1 MIVHLKY
8 SNIKFLVVAGWC
20 HLGSRRNTATPS
32 LRRTFCLFVL
42 CLSVTLFFFFF
53 AVLLSVSLRLWFE
66 LDGALGFRKAVIVLW
81 KFNVP
86 HGCLFFIIKYRSNN
100 LAANG
105 APQQTG
111 TTPSHCEDCSETFLI
126 FTPPRSGKKNKTHIQ
141 SSQTVLGKWRH
152 SERVNP
158 AKQTP
163 LSPHSLS
170 TWVAFSPRHSA
181 VISFFPSISKFE
193 ST

>member
-66 LDGALGFRKAVIVLW
+66 LDGALGFRKALIVLW

-111 TTPSHCEDCSETFLI
+111 TTPSHCQDCSETFLI
-126 FTPPRSGKKNKTHIQ
+126 FTPPRSGEKKQNPHTVVPNRFRQVEALWACKPSKT
-141 SSQTVLGKWRH
+141 
-152 SERVNP
+152 NP
-158 AKQTP
+158 TLPP
-163 LSPHSLS
+163 L
-170 TWVAFSPRHSA
+170 AFHVS
-181 VISFFPSISKFE
+181 SFFS
-193 ST
+193 STLCCYLFLPVYF